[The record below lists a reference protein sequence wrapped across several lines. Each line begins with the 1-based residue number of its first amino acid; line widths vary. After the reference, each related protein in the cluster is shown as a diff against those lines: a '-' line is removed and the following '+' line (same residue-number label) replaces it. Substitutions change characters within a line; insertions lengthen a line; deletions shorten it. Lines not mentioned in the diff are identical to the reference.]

1 MNLDALL
8 AVAREAADAGAAEL
22 VAKFRGPLNI
32 NTKSSEAD
40 YVTDADLASEKA
52 VREALARLRPG
63 DTVTGEEYD
72 LTGSA
77 ASEIYW
83 SIDPLDGTV
92 NFARGLPNW
101 AVAIGAK
108 DIATGQ
114 WVVGVVHA
122 PMLGVT
128 YFARSGGGAFAER
141 AGVATRLNGPVE
153 RSTKIVA
160 TGFSY
165 SQEDR
170 LRQFARLA
178 ELMPNFVDVR
188 RLGAASLDMCAVAE
202 GTIDAYYEA
211 GIKEWDWAGAMV
223 VAEEAGLHVV
233 RPRFAG
239 DLGAVAR
246 DTSLFTDAFAR
257 DSIAE

>member
-1 MNLDALL
+1 MNPEALL
-8 AVAREAADAGAAEL
+8 SVARQAAEAGAAEL
-22 VAKFRGPLNI
+22 VKKFRGSLQI

-40 YVTDADLASEKA
+40 YVTDADLASETA
-52 VREALARLRPG
+52 VREVLSHLRPN

-72 LTGSA
+72 DTHGVN
-77 ASEIYW
+77 SEVYW

-108 DIATGQ
+108 DLKTGE
-114 WVVGVVHA
+114 WLAGVVHS

-128 YFARSGGGAFAER
+128 YYAHKGGGAFAER
-141 AGVATRLNGPVE
+141 DGKSQQLSGPIE

-165 SQEDR
+165 SPDDRVRQFDR
-170 LRQFARLA
+170 LAQ
-178 ELMPNFVDVR
+178 LMPNFVDVR
-188 RLGAASLDMCAVAE
+188 RMGAASLDMCMVAE
-202 GTIDAYYEA
+202 GMIDVYYEA

-223 VAEEAGLHVV
+223 IAEEAGLQVV
-233 RPRFAG
+233 RPAFAG
-239 DLGAVAR
+239 DLGVVAR
-246 DTSLFTDAFAR
+246 DLSLF
-257 DSIAE
+257 I

>member
-1 MNLDALL
+1 MYLDSLL
-8 AVAREAADAGAAEL
+8 EVAREAASAGATEL
-22 VAKFRGPLNI
+22 EARFRGPLNI

-40 YVTDADLASEKA
+40 YVTDADLASETA
-52 VREALARLRPG
+52 VRAVLKRLRPD

-72 LTGSA
+72 LTGTE

-101 AVAIGAK
+101 AVSIGAK
-108 DIATGQ
+108 NIATGQ
-114 WVVGVVHA
+114 WVAGVVQA

-128 YFARSGGGAFAER
+128 YFARIGGGAFAER
-141 AGVATRLNGPVE
+141 PSGVTAMTGPVD
-153 RSTKIVA
+153 RPTKIVA

-165 SQEDR
+165 SAEDR
-170 LRQFARLA
+170 LIQFARLA
-178 ELMPNFVDVR
+178 QLMPNFVDVR
-188 RLGAASLDMCAVAE
+188 RLGAAALDMCSVAE
-202 GTIDAYYEA
+202 GSIDAYYEA

-223 VAEEAGLHVV
+223 IAEEAGLQVV

-246 DTSLFTDAFAR
+246 DTALFTDAFGL
-257 DSIAE
+257 